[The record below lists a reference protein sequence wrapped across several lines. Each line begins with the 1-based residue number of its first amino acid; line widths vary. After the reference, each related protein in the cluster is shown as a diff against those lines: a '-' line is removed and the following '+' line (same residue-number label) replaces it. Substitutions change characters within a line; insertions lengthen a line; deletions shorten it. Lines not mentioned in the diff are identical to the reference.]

1 MYTAQS
7 TAKLILFNSN
17 FDFYHD
23 CELFSVDQGGQFFV
37 KVPHRTPVH
46 KLTMPGMREGR
57 NMIKS

>member
-7 TAKLILFNSN
+7 NTKLILFNSIFN
-17 FDFYHD
+17 FYHD
-23 CELFSVDQGGQFFV
+23 YELISLEQGGQIFV

-57 NMIKS
+57 IL